1 MADVSVTYQEMES
14 VAQQLTSG
22 YEEISGM
29 LTQLRGR
36 VDQLVQGGFVT
47 DISSKKFEDAY
58 TEFNS
63 GVTHTLEGL
72 QEMSQFLVATANKYR
87 EIDTTSSM

>member
-1 MADVSVTYQEMES
+1 MPDVNVTYQEMET

-22 YEEISGM
+22 HEEISGM
-29 LTQLRGR
+29 LTQLKAR
-36 VDQLVQGGFVT
+36 VDQLVGGGFVT

-63 GVTHTLEGL
+63 GVTATLEGL
-72 QEMSQFLVATANKYR
+72 QEMSQFLTTTANRYR
-87 EIDTTSSM
+87 ELDSTSSI

>member
-29 LTQLRGR
+29 LTQLKGR

-72 QEMSQFLVATANKYR
+72 QEMSQFLIATANKYR
-87 EIDTTSSM
+87 EIDTTSM

>member
-29 LTQLRGR
+29 LTQLKGR

-72 QEMSQFLVATANKYR
+72 QEMSQFLIATANKYR

>member
-1 MADVSVTYQEMES
+1 MADVNVTYQEMES

-22 YEEISGM
+22 YEEISGT

>member
-1 MADVSVTYQEMES
+1 MPDVSVTYQEMET
-14 VAQQLTSG
+14 VAQRLTAG

-29 LTQLRGR
+29 LTQLKAQ
-36 VDQLVQGGFVT
+36 VDQLVSSGFVT
-47 DISSKKFEDAY
+47 DISSKKFEEAY

-72 QEMSQFLVATANKYR
+72 QEMSQFLTATANKFR
-87 EIDTTSSM
+87 ELDTTSQ